1 MLTNAQ
7 VKTKCLYCN
16 AINYTVRVPVGKY
29 MCTVYSVLNVYL
41 RTTMEAYYICSTHI
55 ANIDTIE

>member
-1 MLTNAQ
+1 MHKLKQNAYIAMQ
-7 VKTKCLYCN
+7 LITLYL
-16 AINYTVRVPVGKY
+16 YLWGK